1 MIKASD
7 EKKEEWKKY
16 FQLQEKTFSFIDLN
30 SKTLANNTNSK
41 YIRTIKFVKDKKK
54 LGEIKRKLKT
64 LEKEYK
70 KVAGTERLPYN
81 FPVIVSG
88 VENIYINSNPAVKS
102 VSITKKNGEERLYI
116 KTLDEFETE
125 FNYDKKKI
133 DEVMKKYR
141 LEIEREEVEFLGEKT
156 ILEDVYITYNN
167 LLDIAGAEKIQAH
180 FPNGIEYLL
189 NVRKIGENR
198 SKQRRYG
205 FIILDNEA
213 TIQISTKQAKRS
225 HSYSKTLEKFEFP
238 FKISGAYYIK
248 EKKSNQMSIF

>member
-1 MIKASD
+1 MKASE

-41 YIRTIKFVKDKKK
+41 YIRTIKFVEDKKI

-88 VENIYINSNPAVKS
+88 VENIYINSNPAVRSYSIKRGNGKLYLKS
-102 VSITKKNGEERLYI
+102 LGS
-116 KTLDEFETE
+116 FETE
-125 FNYDKKKI
+125 FKNDKKKI
-133 DEVMKKYR
+133 ADVMKSYK
-141 LEIEREEVEFLGEKT
+141 LEIEREEEEFLGEKIVSET
-156 ILEDVYITYNN
+156 IYITYNN
-167 LLDIAGAEKIQAH
+167 LLDLAGADKIQVH
-180 FPNGIEYLL
+180 IPNGVEYLL

-198 SKQRRYG
+198 SKQQRYG
-205 FIILDNEA
+205 YIILDNEA
-213 TIQISTKQAKRS
+213 TVQISNKQAKRS
-225 HSYSKTLEKFEFP
+225 HAYSKTLEKFEFP
-238 FKISGAYYIK
+238 FKVVGSYYIK
-248 EKKSNQMSIF
+248 EKKSNQMNMF

>member
-1 MIKASD
+1 MIKAPD
-7 EKKEEWKKY
+7 EKKDEWKKY
-16 FQLQEKTFSFIDLN
+16 FQLQEEIFSFIDLN
-30 SKTLANNTNSK
+30 SKTLANHTNTK
-41 YIRTIKFVKDKKK
+41 YIRTIKFVEDKEK
-54 LGEIKRKLKT
+54 LAEIKRKLKK

-70 KVAGTERLPYN
+70 TVAESERLPYN
-81 FPVIVSG
+81 FPEIISG

-102 VSITKKNGEERLYI
+102 VSINRKNGEERLYI
-116 KTLDEFETE
+116 KTLDEFEIE
-125 FNYDKKKI
+125 FNYNKEKI
-133 DEVMKKYR
+133 DEVMKNYR

-156 ILEDVYITYNN
+156 ILEDIYITYNN

-180 FPNGIEYLL
+180 FSNGIEYLL

-213 TIQISTKQAKRS
+213 TVQISNKQAKRS
-225 HSYSKTLEKFEFP
+225 HAYSKTLEKFEFP